1 MSIEKSEKQVLLDNI
16 TYYLEKTGMKIGEL
30 EAKCGVST
38 GYISRLYKEDKA
50 KPSFEF
56 VRTVSKIFHVSM
68 DTMVYMDQSLSTAT
82 ETYVFDFLTKLER
95 DTTLDKLSWQAEYKS
110 EFQPV
115 AVGNN
120 QYEVDHPLLTYG
132 YFKAERIDGG
142 YGDILDIGFV
152 SQHFRG
158 DTIFE
163 GPCYHL
169 PISHGVVL
177 YLMPIKRPY
186 LAPETPDISAVEVWM
201 VSKAGGEKKYLC
213 STLDTS
219 ALGHMTDVLYHAVLD
234 YFSRPNL
241 SLPFKEAI
249 DAFMGDTP
257 PDRADKEETDGN

>member
-68 DTMVYMDQSLSTAT
+68 DKMVYVDQSAATSTALSL
-82 ETYVFDFLTKLER
+82 FDFLKKVEK
-95 DTTLDKLSWQAEYKS
+95 DTTSEKLSWQVEHLSDLNGTLKNKQ
-110 EFQPV
+110 F
-115 AVGNN
+115 
-120 QYEVDHPLLTYG
+120 EVNHPLLTYG
-132 YFKAERIDGG
+132 SFIGEPEE
-142 YGDILDIGFV
+142 GDYTNCVGIGFISYNFKSHTV
-152 SQHFRG
+152 FPGTS
-158 DTIFE
+158 
-163 GPCYHL
+163 YYL
-169 PISHGVVL
+169 PLPNGVVL
-177 YLMPIKRPY
+177 YLMPVKKPY
-186 LAPETPDISAVEVWM
+186 MSPDSPDLFAVEVWLC
-201 VSKAGGEKKYLC
+201 SQAGEKKYLC